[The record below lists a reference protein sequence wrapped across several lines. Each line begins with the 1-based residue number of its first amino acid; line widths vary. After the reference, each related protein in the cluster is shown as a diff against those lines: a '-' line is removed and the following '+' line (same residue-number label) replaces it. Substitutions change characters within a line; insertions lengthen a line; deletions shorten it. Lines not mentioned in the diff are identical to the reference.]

1 MLKKSLKSL
10 TVYEGSM
17 KTFKERIS
25 DISFHLQSLATPE
38 FSSKVQK
45 AVEQKNQNAL
55 VKLCKQAKIPSS
67 YTGIVVSV
75 LLAVSPQQKWPEFY

>member
-1 MLKKSLKSL
+1 
-10 TVYEGSM
+10 M

-25 DISFHLQSLATPE
+25 DISSHLQSLAAPE
-38 FSSKVQK
+38 FSSKVQD
-45 AVEQKNQNAL
+45 AVEKKDQNAL
-55 VKLCKQAKIPSS
+55 VKLCRQAKVPSN